1 MVNKMITSLWRAA
14 SRSVSRSRAASIPS
28 TAEQYPKFKT
38 ISTPKKTT
46 RTTSTHGG
54 SAPMTVLPAEPL
66 AVRRKVP
73 PLLPLS
79 PFAPPPL
86 SLGTQ
91 SLSLLR
97 TPRWPPGGS
106 QARDREE
113 GASGEETPSQARS
126 GGSPPAGLEEKGCT
140 TLRRGGR
147 SPHLREHRSCLRGWG
162 SCGCTDVVFLPTVC
176 YSRPRVSVLDTRGRG
191 GRCWRPCLGPG
202 RRENRDHH
210 TEPSRGGCAG
220 STLDVFTRFGNGSLA
235 HWPTPWLLDPDAVVA
250 LPGCTDFDVLA
261 RRPRSSGR
269 AKLRPTV
276 HEAAAGYHSGA

>member
-79 PFAPPPL
+79 PFALPPL

-140 TLRRGGR
+140 TLRKRR
-147 SPHLREHRSCLRGWG
+147 KVATP
-162 SCGCTDVVFLPTVC
+162 
-176 YSRPRVSVLDTRGRG
+176 
-191 GRCWRPCLGPG
+191 PG
-202 RRENRDHH
+202 A
-210 TEPSRGGCAG
+210 PF
-220 STLDVFTRFGNGSLA
+220 V
-235 HWPTPWLLDPDAVVA
+235 PPWLGQLWLHRRC
-250 LPGCTDFDVLA
+250 LPPHSLLLQT
-261 RRPRSSGR
+261 PR
-269 AKLRPTV
+269 LRSR
-276 HEAAAGYHSGA
+276 H